1 MTRYG
6 RTLFVASTIAA
17 SLMAQASAHANEQQT
32 SPPSSAQ
39 STQEPTTGLGKYTPA
54 TKEEKLV
61 SCMALWDPDT
71 HMSKTRWKTVCMR
84 VQTNN

>member
-6 RTLFVASTIAA
+6 RPLFAVSTIAA
-17 SLMAQASAHANEQQT
+17 SLMTQASAHANEQQT
-32 SPPSSAQ
+32 SPPSGVQ
-39 STQEPTTGLGKYTPA
+39 STQEPTTGLRSYTPA

-84 VQTNN
+84 VQTDN

>member
-6 RTLFVASTIAA
+6 RTLFAVWTIAA
-17 SLMAQASAHANEQQT
+17 ALMTQASADSNEQQT
-32 SPPSSAQ
+32 SPPSGVQ
-39 STQEPTTGLGKYTPA
+39 STQDPTTGLGKYTPA

-61 SCMALWDPDT
+61 SCMALWEPAT

-84 VQTNN
+84 VQTDN